1 MTGERETMTTDDS
14 LYVIDGMALLF
25 RSYYAMGQAN
35 LTSPDGVP
43 VGAVYGFLRVLSKIL
58 KEQRPTHLAVVWDC
72 KEKNF
77 RHAMYPDY
85 KANRSE
91 PPEDIIPQI
100 HLIQDVLPRL
110 SVPSYRLPGF
120 EADDLAG
127 TLAKAARSW
136 ARVFIVSADKDF
148 MQLVDDRV
156 RMFSL
161 KKGDEYVVVDRAYV
175 EDYFG
180 VPPERVIDVLAIMGD
195 KSDNVPGVKG
205 IGEKGAAR
213 LVQEFGSLSGVYDN
227 LEKISAKRQKAL
239 LEESRDAAFLSRKL
253 VTIDCAVPFPFSQND
268 LRFTF
273 EDFCLHPHLKTQLNA
288 LGMHSLLRSLLGDGA
303 ALEKVHAAATP
314 SAAPG
319 SAPAEE
325 FADRLFSD
333 EAPEG
338 NTGARARSGEALA
351 GTSTEQVG
359 HTWGK
364 RDYRVV
370 CTEAEF
376 QSLLDRLSSPQTSV
390 FAFDTE
396 TTGLDII
403 ADRPIGFSVSFAE
416 GEAWYVPAI
425 AEHRPEP
432 PSRDSTLAF
441 GLATDAVWPRLEK
454 ALRARRATLVAHNAK
469 YDLHMLENAG
479 VQIGDAPVACSMVA
493 AWLVDAQSGGYGLDA
508 QTQKSLGLDKIPTS
522 ELIGKKAGRESMREV
537 PLNDLVEYACEDV
550 DATLRLWKV
559 HESGLREKA
568 LFALFWELEMPLLQV
583 LVRMERN
590 GVHVDSAY
598 LADLTIEI
606 QDRLMKIE
614 AQIFEQAGE
623 NFKISSP
630 KQLGAVLFEKLKV
643 HEQLGFKGKLA
654 RTSLGFKTDAEVL
667 EKFSEHPVVR
677 CVQDYREL
685 AKLLSTYV
693 MVLPQLVKEKT
704 GRIHTSYHQIGT
716 ATGRLSS
723 SDPNLQNIPVR
734 SEWGK
739 KVRRAFCAPSPDR
752 VVLAVDYSQIELRIL
767 AHLADDP
774 TMIAA
779 FRAGAD
785 IHKETAA
792 KIHGLQ
798 PAEVTSDMRSAAKAI
813 NFGIIYGMGPQRLAR
828 EQNVSVSEARAF
840 IDKYFLNF
848 SRIQTFL
855 DACRASAHRD
865 GYIKTAFGRIRPLP
879 QLQSKNP
886 GEARQA
892 ENMAINS
899 PIQGTAADIMK
910 LGMLKVDALLRQEF
924 PACLLIMQV
933 HDELVLEC
941 PRAQVDEIAK
951 RVREVLES
959 VVAYRVPL
967 TADVGVGDN
976 WLEAK

>member
-1 MTGERETMTTDDS
+1 MTTES
-14 LYVIDGMALLF
+14 KLYVIDGMALLF

-35 LTSPDGVP
+35 LTSPDGTP
-43 VGAVYGFLRVLSKIL
+43 VGAVYGFLRVLTKIL
-58 KEQRPTHLAVVWDC
+58 KEQRPTHFAVVWDC

-77 RHAMYPDY
+77 RHEMFPDY

-100 HLIQDVLPRL
+100 RLIQEVLPQL
-110 SVPSYRLPGF
+110 DVPSFRLPGF

-136 ARVFIVSADKDF
+136 AEVFIVSADKDF
-148 MQLVDDRV
+148 MQLVDEQV

-161 KKGDEYVVVDRAYV
+161 KKGDEYVVIDKAYV

-180 VPPERVIDVLAIMGD
+180 VPPEKVIDVLAIMGD
-195 KSDNVPGVKG
+195 SSDNVPGVKG
-205 IGEKGAAR
+205 IGQKGAAR
-213 LVQEFGSLSGVYDN
+213 LVQEFGSLDGVYSH
-227 LEKISAKRQKAL
+227 IGQITAKRQKTL
-239 LEESRDAAFLSRKL
+239 LEEARDAAYLSRKL
-253 VTIDCAVPFPFSQND
+253 VTIDCAVPFHFSQND

-273 EDFCLHPHLKTQLNA
+273 EQFCLHPKLKTQLNA
-288 LGMHSLLRSLLGDGA
+288 LGMHSLLRTLLGDAA
-303 ALEKVHAAATP
+303 ALERIHV
-314 SAAPG
+314 SASVSEPPG
-319 SAPAEE
+319 GADPDGFS
-325 FADRLFSD
+325 DRLFSD
-333 EAPEG
+333 SDLFESQSPRDGSQLGQPLASSTEVADG
-338 NTGARARSGEALA
+338 HLASWGARHYRLA
-351 GTSTEQVG
+351 
-359 HTWGK
+359 
-364 RDYRVV
+364 
-370 CTEAEF
+370 CTEIELC
-376 QSLLDRLSSPQTSV
+376 SLFDRIASPKTQV

-403 ADRPIGFSVSFAE
+403 ADRPIGFSVSFSE
-416 GEAWYVPAI
+416 SEAWYVPAI
-425 AEHRPEP
+425 PEHLPGGENGVAER
-432 PSRDSTLAF
+432 AA
-441 GLATDAVWPRLEK
+441 GLGSDAIWARLQT
-454 ALRARRATLVAHNAK
+454 ALLARRAILVAHNAK
-469 YDLHMLENAG
+469 FDLHMLENAG
-479 VQIGDAPVACSMVA
+479 VKVGDAPVACTMVA

-508 QTQKSLGLDKIPTS
+508 QTLKHTGLLKIPTS
-522 ELIGKKAGRESMREV
+522 DLIGKKAGRQTMRDV
-537 PLNDLVEYACEDV
+537 PVDVLVEYACEDV
-550 DATLRLWKV
+550 DAALRLWKV
-559 HESGLREKA
+559 HEAHLREKA
-568 LFALFWELEMPLLQV
+568 LFALFWELEMPVLRVLLQ
-583 LVRMERN
+583 MERV

-598 LADLTIEI
+598 LADLTVEI
-606 QDRLMKIE
+606 QDRLTNLE
-614 AQIFEQAGE
+614 AEIFEQAGDH
-623 NFKISSP
+623 FKISSP

-643 HEQLGFKGKLA
+643 HEQLGYKGKLA
-654 RTSLGFKTDAEVL
+654 RTSLGFKTDSEVL
-667 EKFSEHPVVR
+667 EKFSAHPIVK

-739 KVRRAFCAPSPDR
+739 KVRRAFSAPSSDR
-752 VVLAVDYSQIELRIL
+752 VILAVDYSQIELRVL
-767 AHLADDP
+767 AHLAEDP

-785 IHKETAA
+785 IHRETAA

-798 PAEVTSDMRSAAKAI
+798 PAEVTQEMRSAAKAI

-828 EQNVSVSEARAF
+828 EQGVPLVEARAF
-840 IDKYFLNF
+840 IEKYFLNF
-848 SRIQTFL
+848 SRIRSFL
-855 DACRASAHRD
+855 DTCRSTAHRD
-865 GYIKTAFGRIRPLP
+865 GYVKTAFGRIRPLP

-910 LGMLKVDALLRQEF
+910 LGMLKVYTLLQREF
-924 PACLLIMQV
+924 PTCLLIMQV

-941 PRAQVDEIAK
+941 PRDHVADIAR
-951 RVREVLES
+951 RVRATLES
-959 VVAYRVPL
+959 VVSYSVPL
-967 TADVGVGDN
+967 IVDVGVGEN

>member
-1 MTGERETMTTDDS
+1 MTTDNS
-14 LYVIDGMALLF
+14 LYLIDGMALLF

-72 KEKNF
+72 KERNF
-77 RHAMYPDY
+77 RHEMYPEY

-110 SVPSYRLPGF
+110 SVPSFRLPGY

-136 ARVFIVSADKDF
+136 ARVYIVSADKDF

-161 KKGDEYVVVDRAYV
+161 KKGDEYLIVDPAYV

-180 VPPERVIDVLAIMGD
+180 VPPDRVIDVLAIMGD
-195 KSDNVPGVKG
+195 KSDNVPGVRG

-213 LVQEFGSLSGVYDN
+213 LVQEFGSLDGVYEN

-239 LEESRDAAFLSRKL
+239 LEEAREAAFLSRKL

-273 EDFCLHPHLKTQLNA
+273 ESFCLHPHLKTQLNA
-288 LGMHSLLRSLLGDGA
+288 LGMHSLLRSLLGDA
-303 ALEKVHAAATP
+303 AVLEKVHGVSAVSSRPGGAT
-314 SAAPG
+314 ADD
-319 SAPAEE
+319 

-333 EAPEG
+333 VEG
-338 NTGARARSGEALA
+338 DAEGAAKNGPVARSGETSA
-351 GTSTEQVG
+351 GKLSVSPRG
-359 HTWGK
+359 SWGR

-376 QSLLDRLSSPQTSV
+376 QSLLDRLSSPQTLV
-390 FAFDTE
+390 FGFDTE

-403 ADRPIGFSVSFAE
+403 CDLPIGFSVSFTE
-416 GEAWYVPAI
+416 GEAWYVPAT
-425 AEHRPEP
+425 AEHTPEP
-432 PSRDSTLAF
+432 SVQGSSLAS
-441 GLATDAVWPRLEK
+441 GLATDAVWLRLEK
-454 ALRARRATLVAHNAK
+454 ALLARHATLVAHNAK

-479 VQIGDAPVACSMVA
+479 VKVGDAPVACSMVA
-493 AWLVDAQSGGYGLDA
+493 AWLVDAQAGGYGLDA
-508 QTQKSLGLDKIPTS
+508 QTQKYLGLEKIPTS
-522 ELIGKKAGRESMREV
+522 ELIGKKAGRQSMREV
-537 PLNDLVEYACEDV
+537 PLSALAQYACEDV
-550 DATLRLWKV
+550 DATLRLWKI
-559 HESGLREKA
+559 HEGFLREKA
-568 LFALFWELEMPLLQV
+568 LFALFWELEMPLLLV
-583 LVRMERN
+583 LQRMERN
-590 GVHVDSAY
+590 GVHLDSAY
-598 LADLTIEI
+598 LGDLTVQI
-606 QDRLMKIE
+606 QDRLVKIE
-614 AQIFEQAGE
+614 AEIFEKAGE

-654 RTSLGFKTDAEVL
+654 RTTLGFKTDAEVL

-677 CVQDYREL
+677 SVQDYREL
-685 AKLLSTYV
+685 SKLLSTYV

-739 KVRRAFCAPSPDR
+739 KVRRAFCAPSSDR
-752 VVLAVDYSQIELRIL
+752 VMLAVDYSQIELRIL

-774 TMIAA
+774 SMIAA

-792 KIHGLQ
+792 KIHGLE
-798 PAEVTSDMRSAAKAI
+798 PGAVTSDMRSAAKAI

-828 EQNVSVSEARAF
+828 EQNVSLSEARAF

-848 SRIQTFL
+848 ARIQTFL
-855 DACRASAHRD
+855 EACRASAHRD
-865 GYIKTAFGRIRPLP
+865 GFIKTAFGRIRPLP

-910 LGMLKVDALLRQEF
+910 LGMLKVDALLRQDF
-924 PACLLIMQV
+924 PTCLLVMQV

-941 PRAQVDEIAK
+941 PRAQVDEIAR
-951 RVREVLES
+951 RVREALES
-959 VVAYRVPL
+959 VVAYSVPL